1 MDQRRTMKGL
11 GMTAVTDRRQDRRR
25 STRCCTVAW
34 IVGVATA
41 GLMFDGYDL
50 VVHGA
55 VVSIFRRSPA
65 GIGQVTPAVAGVL
78 ASYAIL
84 LLGSARLAWH
94 VLDRRAARGH
104 AAATGHFHDARV
116 AGMAGRSQRRRAGA
130 CDHRPDRNA
139 RPRAVDSRRR
149 WRTSAR
155 RVRGLFGR
163 RHPAYSILLARPA
176 ARMTT

>member
-25 STRCCTVAW
+25 SARCRTVVW

-84 LLGSARLAWH
+84 LLGSAGRHGMSWTGAPPMVTLLPPAIFTMRESPAW
-94 VLDRRAARGH
+94 LAARSGV
-104 AAATGHFHDARV
+104 GQD
-116 AGMAGRSQRRRAGA
+116 A
-130 CDHRPDRNA
+130 CDHRADRNA
-139 RPRAVDSRRR
+139 RPRAFDRRRR

-155 RVRGLFGR
+155 RVRGPFGR
-163 RHPAYSILLARPA
+163 KHPLYSIRLARPVA
-176 ARMTT
+176 A